1 MEESTSTTE
10 KDLDIE
16 DTDDVLTILERD
28 NGLNFSRDI
37 LPEQTLDTTIDQVV
51 SQVSTKAV
59 IDQDRKDV
67 EKADFAAFNWK
78 PNVDFFQ
85 FGSSQA
91 QKTSSENI
99 FSFGGG
105 TPAPPQTVKKRQ
117 IVTRPRSRSIQRL
130 KRSGLA

>member
-1 MEESTSTTE
+1 MDKESLDSRKLIRPMICHLTQFDDNFKQFIKEE
-10 KDLDIE
+10 
-16 DTDDVLTILERD
+16 
-28 NGLNFSRDI
+28 
-37 LPEQTLDTTIDQVV
+37 
-51 SQVSTKAV
+51 
-59 IDQDRKDV
+59 

-85 FGSSQA
+85 FGSEA
-91 QKTSSENI
+91 QKTSENI